1 VVESKIFKNEEVLS
15 PEYLPE
21 LLPHREDKI
30 KLLANNILP
39 ASQGRKPQNTFIY
52 GPPGIG
58 KTAVVKFVF
67 REFEKYSE
75 SVKTIYINC
84 WDYKTSHAILT
95 KIVLDCGGFVPR
107 RGISKDEVLEK
118 FFEIANKTSKGF
130 VVCLDETDRILPEG
144 QDILYDLLRIN
155 QYIKNPLGII
165 FVSNNPYV
173 FANVDSRIRSSLAVE
188 EIEFTPY
195 SLIEMKDILEERA
208 KHAFFKFE
216 KGVTLLA
223 ANHAVK
229 KGGDV
234 RIGLECLLKAG
245 RLAESRGEGEVR
257 VEHVKEVLKE
267 VKEVKFEI
275 LKEKISNV
283 EKVILQ
289 ILEEKKRLTSKE
301 LYEECKKRIE
311 VADRTIRNYLCQ
323 LRKIGLIKFKKI
335 KGAKGIGRIIL
346 KA

>member
-1 VVESKIFKNEEVLS
+1 VIESKIFKNEEVLS

-30 KLLANNILP
+30 KLLANNLLP
-39 ASQGRKPQNTFIY
+39 ASEGRKPQNTFIY

-75 SVKTIYINC
+75 NIKTIYINC
-84 WDYKTSHAILT
+84 WDYKSSHAILT

-107 RGISKDEVLEK
+107 RGTSKDEVLEK
-118 FFEIANKTSKGF
+118 FFEIANKTNKGF
-130 VVCLDETDRILPEG
+130 IVCLDEVDRILPEG
-144 QDILYDLLRIN
+144 QDVLYDLSRIN
-155 QYIKNPLGII
+155 QYIKNPFGII

-173 FANVDSRIRSSLAVE
+173 FANVDPRVRSSLAVE
-188 EIEFTPY
+188 EIEFNPY

-208 KHAFFKFE
+208 KYAFFKFE

-245 RLAESRGEGEVR
+245 RLAESRGEGEVK
-257 VEHVKEVLKE
+257 VEHVKEVLRE

-275 LKEKISNV
+275 LKEKMSNV

-301 LYEECKKRIE
+301 LYEECKKRIK
-311 VADRTIRNYLCQ
+311 VADRTIRNYLCE
-323 LRKIGLIKFKKI
+323 LRKIGVVKFKKM
-335 KGAKGIGRIIL
+335 KGDKGRIVL
-346 KA
+346 KT